1 MLMLQKRVKV
11 EIENGLTYY
20 VHEYLFI
27 CHALTNRLSKGE
39 ILLLILHDFLL
50 IK

>member
-11 EIENGLTYY
+11 ETENVFTYY

-27 CHALTNRLSKGE
+27 CHALTNRLPKGE
-39 ILLLILHDFLL
+39 ILLLIWNDFSFN
-50 IK
+50 